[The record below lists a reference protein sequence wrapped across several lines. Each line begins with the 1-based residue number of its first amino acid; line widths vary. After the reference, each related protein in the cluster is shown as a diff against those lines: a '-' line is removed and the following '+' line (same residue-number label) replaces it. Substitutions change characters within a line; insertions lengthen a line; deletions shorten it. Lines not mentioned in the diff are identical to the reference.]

1 MVGQTVSHYRILER
15 LGSGGMGVV
24 YKAEDTRLGRPVA
37 MKFLPEEWSKD
48 PQALERFRIE
58 ARAASAL
65 NHPQICTIYDIG
77 EHNGRPFI
85 VMEFLDGQTL
95 KARINGRPMD
105 MREVLEIGIQLA
117 SALEVAHGKGIIHRD
132 IKPANIFITNQGQ
145 SKILDFGLA
154 KLAPQGSVGT
164 DVSTT
169 AGNEVTSP
177 GTTVGT
183 VAYMSP
189 EQARAEEVDARTDL
203 FSLGLVLYE
212 MATGRRAFP
221 KALDWTTPP
230 IGALEPELGRIVLKL
245 LQVDRELRYQTAAA
259 VAADMKRFQRGAE
272 GRPTSR
278 SWGHVASAAALA
290 VVFAI
295 VMIWLWTGRRP
306 PKENQWVQLTNLPDS
321 VSQPALSPDGRMLTF
336 IRGPGTF
343 YTPGQI
349 YIKML
354 PDGEPVQVTRDSY
367 LKMSPVFSSDGS
379 RIAKTT
385 VTEQQGKPWAT
396 WLAPVLGGEPREWL
410 PNASGLVWIDK
421 NNLLFSEFKEPFP
434 HLAIVTTEESRVASR
449 DLYVPVHERGMA
461 HRSYVS
467 PDATWALVAEM
478 DHNG

>member
-1 MVGQTVSHYRILER
+1 MIGQTVSHYRILEQ
-15 LGSGGMGVV
+15 LGAGGMGVV
-24 YKAEDTRLGRPVA
+24 YKAEDIRLGRPVA

-95 KARINGRPMD
+95 KARINGRAMD

-117 SALEVAHGKGIIHRD
+117 SALEAAHAKGIIHRD

-212 MATGRRAFP
+212 MSTGVQAFAGP
-221 KALDWTTPP
+221 SAALVYDAILNRKPRPPARLNPSLPLDLDRSLDKALEKERRFRYQQASDLRADLERLRRDLSSGAHVLEARVVQSEDVGHGREGEVGGRSPKVAFLLGWIPGV
-230 IGALEPELGRIVLKL
+230 GALYNVEYKKAAIHVGIFFL
-245 LQVDRELRYQTAAA
+245 LSILRSIAGLPAIRFLPFREI
-259 VAADMKRFQRGAE
+259 FQ
-272 GRPTSR
+272 
-278 SWGHVASAAALA
+278 
-290 VVFAI
+290 F
-295 VMIWLWTGRRP
+295 
-306 PKENQWVQLTNLPDS
+306 
-321 VSQPALSPDGRMLTF
+321 LTF
-336 IRGPGTF
+336 IF
-343 YTPGQI
+343 FVY
-349 YIKML
+349 MAF
-354 PDGEPVQVTRDSY
+354 DSY
-367 LKMSPVFSSDGS
+367 HT
-379 RIAKTT
+379 AKKRKLS
-385 VTEQQGKPWAT
+385 GK
-396 WLAPVLGGEPREWL
+396 
-410 PNASGLVWIDK
+410 
-421 NNLLFSEFKEPFP
+421 
-434 HLAIVTTEESRVASR
+434 
-449 DLYVPVHERGMA
+449 
-461 HRSYVS
+461 
-467 PDATWALVAEM
+467 
-478 DHNG
+478 